1 LKTLGKIIAQIP
13 ARAGSKRVKSKNLRL
28 IAGAPLLSYSV
39 SAAVASSFIS
49 DVYVNS
55 DSAEMLALGESLGA
69 KKYHRKTELAS
80 DTATGDQFTVDFIE
94 TLKPDTLVM
103 VNPVCPLITTEQIDN
118 AIKAFENS
126 DCDTLISCE
135 STQMQTFCKGI
146 AVNIDPESQ
155 LRPTQENPVIN
166 TLNWAVT
173 VWDAKKFIENFN
185 KQGYAYIGCNRLLF
199 EIDAISGIKIS
210 HEADFNLCEAIL
222 IGRTSVELLDKPVY
236 WSSKT

>member
-1 LKTLGKIIAQIP
+1 LEQ
-13 ARAGSKRVKSKNLRL
+13 
-28 IAGAPLLSYSV
+28 
-39 SAAVASSFIS
+39 
-49 DVYVNS
+49 
-55 DSAEMLALGESLGA
+55 
-69 KKYHRKTELAS
+69 KKYQRKSELAS

-118 AIKAFENS
+118 AIRAFQNS
-126 DCDTLISCE
+126 DCDTLITCE
-135 STQMQTFCKGI
+135 STQMQTFCEGT

-210 HEADFNLCEAIL
+210 HEADFKLCEAIL
-222 IGRTSVELLDKPVY
+222 IGRASIDSSVEPVY
-236 WSSKT
+236 WTSEK